1 MRAALAQRGF
11 LEKPA
16 FVNYLEYLLYWKD
29 AKYAKFLRYPHCLFF
44 LEQLQNEQYR
54 MRVRTLVVHAH
65 VQARCCVPP

>member
-44 LEQLQNEQYR
+44 L
-54 MRVRTLVVHAH
+54 
-65 VQARCCVPP
+65 